1 MVAFVVVLS
10 TQMYNTGTKMRFSK
24 RIIKSNA
31 QSKWLD
37 LVLDVKFMTL
47 TLLNLIFFI
56 LLYSLNIE
64 VVITYI
70 CGKSSIQCNFILFET
85 KF

>member
-31 QSKWLD
+31 QKQMARFGIGCKIHD
-37 LVLDVKFMTL
+37 LNSFEF
-47 TLLNLIFFI
+47 NFFHI
-56 LLYSLNIE
+56 L
-64 VVITYI
+64 V
-70 CGKSSIQCNFILFET
+70 FI
-85 KF
+85 KH